1 MCHKINVLIRS
12 WKFLL
17 SWKAAKVT
25 PVFKSGSRSLLEN
38 YRPILVLLIVW
49 KLLEKAAQQALKYYF
64 ENENFLS
71 KNEHGFWK
79 EHSTK
84 TALIYF
90 CNSICKQL
98 NNVKLTGTAYVDL
111 SKAFDTMGHS
121 ILLQKLSTYGVKDK
135 ELRWFN
141 SNLFNRK
148 NYVCVDKNISSLE
161 PVYCGVPQGSIFWP
175 LLFIVF

>member
-1 MCHKINVLIRS
+1 M
-12 WKFLL
+12 
-17 SWKAAKVT
+17 
-25 PVFKSGSRSLLEN
+25 
-38 YRPILVLLIVW
+38 VLLIVW
-49 KLLEKAAQQALKYYF
+49 KLLEKAAQQGLKYYF

-71 KNEHGFWK
+71 KSEHGFWK
-79 EHSTK
+79 KHSTK
-84 TALIYF
+84 TTSIYF

-98 NNVKLTGTAYVDL
+98 NNVKLTGITYVDL
-111 SKAFDTMGHS
+111 SNALDTIGHS

-135 ELRWFN
+135 ELIWFN